1 MKKIISVTLMFVMIF
16 SLKSVSV
23 KAETCNTIPER
34 VVSTTTEYLDDGTI
48 IEIVVSEE
56 FQNVMPLSNTY
67 TKTSFKT
74 YNCKNSDGT
83 VLWWF
88 KLSGQ
93 FDVNE
98 GVSSVCTSSWYS
110 HSILNDSWSLKSAT
124 TSKSGNKAL
133 ADATFVRKVL
143 FITAET
149 KDISL
154 TLTCDKNGNLS

>member
-1 MKKIISVTLMFVMIF
+1 MIF
-16 SLKSVSV
+16 SLQSVNV
-23 KAETCNTIPER
+23 NAETHNTTTEQ
-34 VVSTTTEYLDDGTI
+34 VVSTTTAYLDDGTI
-48 IEIVVSEE
+48 IEIIIYEE
-56 FQNVMPLSNTY
+56 FQNVMPISNTY
-67 TKTSFKT
+67 TKTGIKT

-110 HSILNDSWSLKSAT
+110 HSILNNNWSLKSAS
-124 TSKSGNKAL
+124 TSESSNKAM
-133 ADATFVRKVL
+133 AEATFIRKVL